1 MNYVSEFLN
10 GKWLQQAKEYLS
22 NSEKMQ
28 ELLKNVAY
36 YVNKEGLA
44 KVKDKIVLMYDYVKD
59 IITGKYTDYS
69 MSNLAIIVAAL
80 IYVVSPLDLVPDM
93 ILALGLLD
101 DVAIVTWAIG
111 VVDTELTNYSEW
123 KTKLLNK

>member
-1 MNYVSEFLN
+1 
-10 GKWLQQAKEYLS
+10 
-22 NSEKMQ
+22 MQ

-80 IYVVSPLDLVPDM
+80 IYVVSPLD
-93 ILALGLLD
+93 
-101 DVAIVTWAIG
+101 
-111 VVDTELTNYSEW
+111 
-123 KTKLLNK
+123 

>member
-28 ELLKNVAY
+28 ELLKNVTSY
-36 YVNKEGLA
+36 INKEGLA

-93 ILALGLLD
+93 IIALGLLD

-123 KTKLLNK
+123 KNKLLN

>member
-28 ELLKNVAY
+28 ELLKNVTS

-93 ILALGLLD
+93 IIALGLLD

-123 KTKLLNK
+123 KNKLLN

>member
-28 ELLKNVAY
+28 ELLKNVTSY
-36 YVNKEGLA
+36 IDKEGLA
-44 KVKDKIVLMYDYVKD
+44 KVKDKIVLMYDYVRD

-80 IYVVSPLDLVPDM
+80 IYVVSPLDLVPDV

-123 KTKLLNK
+123 KNKLLN